1 MSTSST
7 WTTSLWVSTVTI
19 LMRFWNGPVGW
30 RGSATEMTER
40 RRRHIFI
47 SEREYGLPYS
57 KGLTASQLMVIGLSP
72 GRAYSVA
79 NKVEQELVGLG
90 TQSVTAD
97 QLRDLTLEVLRREVG
112 DKHAQA
118 FVKWQSV
125 AELDI
130 PLIILIGGATGVG
143 KSTIATQLA
152 TRLGITR
159 VVSTDAVR
167 EVLRSA
173 FTKEMFPTL
182 YESSFNADK
191 AVRQPIP
198 HSGDRLIIG
207 FREQAAAVAVGAQSL
222 IDRAIAENMD
232 MILEGAHLVPGFL
245 EKVDSDAAVIVPL
258 LVTIDDENLHRGHFY
273 RRDRDTGARGSER
286 YLKAFKKIRRIQ
298 KYMVSSALMRG
309 VPTISHYDLDATLTQ
324 IIDHVITKALESLA
338 RGVDVKDTEDKLLER
353 AVQAVGR
360 QKREGSD
367 KHEAVS

>member
-1 MSTSST
+1 
-7 WTTSLWVSTVTI
+7 
-19 LMRFWNGPVGW
+19 
-30 RGSATEMTER
+30 MTESR
-40 RRRHIFI
+40 RKHIFI
-47 SEREYGLPYS
+47 TEREHGLPYS
-57 KGLTASQLMVIGLSP
+57 KGLTASSLMVTGLGPARSY
-72 GRAYSVA
+72 AVA
-79 NKVEQELVGLG
+79 NKVEEELRRLG
-90 TQSVTAD
+90 QDRVSPEE
-97 QLRDLTLEVLRREVG
+97 LRNLTLEVLRQEAG
-112 DKHAQA
+112 GGYAEA
-118 FVKWQSV
+118 YLKWQSV
-125 AELDI
+125 AELNI
-130 PLIILIGGATGVG
+130 PMIILIGGATGVG

-167 EVLRSA
+167 EVLRSS
-173 FTKEMFPTL
+173 FTREMFPTL
-182 YESSFNADK
+182 YESSFNADN

-245 EKVDSDAAVIVPL
+245 EKIDSDAAVIVPL

-286 YLKAFKKIRRIQ
+286 YLKAFNKIRRIQ

-353 AVQAVGR
+353 AVEAVGR

>member
-1 MSTSST
+1 
-7 WTTSLWVSTVTI
+7 
-19 LMRFWNGPVGW
+19 
-30 RGSATEMTER
+30 MTESR
-40 RRRHIFI
+40 RKHIFI
-47 SEREYGLPYS
+47 TEREHGLPYS
-57 KGLTASQLMVIGLSP
+57 KGLTASSLMVTGLGPARSY
-72 GRAYSVA
+72 AVA
-79 NKVEQELVGLG
+79 NKVEEELRRLG
-90 TQSVTAD
+90 QDRVSPEE
-97 QLRDLTLEVLRREVG
+97 LRNLTLEVLRREAG
-112 DKHAQA
+112 EHYAEA
-118 FVKWQSV
+118 YLKWQSV
-125 AELDI
+125 AELNI
-130 PLIILIGGATGVG
+130 PMIILIGGATGVG

-167 EVLRSA
+167 EVLRSS
-173 FTKEMFPTL
+173 FTREMFPTL

-222 IDRAIAENMD
+222 IDRAIAENTD

-245 EKVDSDAAVIVPL
+245 EKMDSDDAVIVPL

-286 YLKAFKKIRRIQ
+286 YLKAFKKIRKIQ

-338 RGVDVKDTEDKLLER
+338 RGVVVEDTEDKLLER
-353 AVQAVGR
+353 AVEAVGR